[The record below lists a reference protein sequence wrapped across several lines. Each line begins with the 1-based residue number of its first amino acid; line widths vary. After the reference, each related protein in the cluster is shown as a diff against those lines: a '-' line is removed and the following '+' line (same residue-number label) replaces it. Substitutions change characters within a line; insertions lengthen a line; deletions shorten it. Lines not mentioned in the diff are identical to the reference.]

1 MVTVLAWILVG
12 GIAGWLASWLVRGTG
27 LGLVGDLGVGIL
39 GAFLGGLLI
48 ALVAPDTDTFGF
60 TSFNSFNAVSL
71 VFAFV
76 GAEVLVFLVRWRVA
90 IRP

>member
-1 MVTVLAWILVG
+1 MVTLLAWILVG

-27 LGLVGDLGVGIL
+27 LGLVGDLGVAIL
-39 GAFLGGLLI
+39 GAFLGGLLA
-48 ALVAPDTDTFGF
+48 ALAAPDALGF
-60 TSFNSFNAVSL
+60 TSFDSFNAVSL
-71 VFAFV
+71 VFAFL